1 MACRPSTP
9 TSLRPRRRPTSSS
22 RPQARHAFSRPPCL
36 QLLHARLSIRPFVR
50 SSFPP
55 FPGSR
60 PSLFL
65 PSFLLLSSPPVL
77 LIFPVSASYHK
88 SRLFISSL
96 THHHMRTPPLHTL
109 RLLRYTLSL
118 MSCLSQQ
125 VGRAERARKRK
136 KGPKTGERRAL
147 ASPLRQSPLPR
158 SLQLLPSP
166 QPYPFSL
173 LSFSLSLWCVLS
185 AFGGGGG
192 RAGTGGV
199 DEARSSSRDAGV
211 GVGMDRPTSHLPRLS
226 CMRGCASGGGQKG
239 QDCLL

>member
-22 RPQARHAFSRPPCL
+22 RPQARHASSRPPCL

-65 PSFLLLSSPPVL
+65 PSLLLLSSPPVL

-136 KGPKTGERRAL
+136 KGSEN
-147 ASPLRQSPLPR
+147 
-158 SLQLLPSP
+158 
-166 QPYPFSL
+166 
-173 LSFSLSLWCVLS
+173 
-185 AFGGGGG
+185 G
-192 RAGTGGV
+192 RASSACKSSSAESFATLPTTPTLTSTLPLLFTLFLTLIMVRLVCVWWRRWPGG
-199 DEARSSSRDAGV
+199 DWWRGRSSLV
-211 GVGMDRPTSHLPRLS
+211 E
-226 CMRGCASGGGQKG
+226 
-239 QDCLL
+239 